1 MVQLNLRRI
10 FAAVAFT
17 VSAIPALSDDVSD
30 FSRLADRYTIYD
42 GQTPGLR
49 HWGRAIRPELVGEV
63 PSDLAL
69 YGVSLIHVL
78 SMLADETVA
87 MVGEPETWFTSKST
101 VDRRSNFVIAFE
113 DLQMGDVEP
122 SFRLKASDLTVNT
135 RDANGDV
142 ISVLGSGLIPVGPG
156 CFGQW
161 IEHKENVVSAVAL
174 VVDLGTDDLARKACL
189 EFGVITAL
197 GVFPESTP
205 YDSSGI
211 GRTSAPDP
219 FFDTSE
225 VIFPDAAVG
234 LLQKCAEG
242 SLGGLRQR
250 DDRSDLWEQNG
261 CRFPIVS

>member
-10 FAAVAFT
+10 FAAVVFT
-17 VSAIPALSDDVSD
+17 VSATPALSDDVSD
-30 FSRLADRYTIYD
+30 LSKLADRYTIYD

-49 HWGRAIRPELVGEV
+49 HWGRSIRPEVVGEV

-78 SMLADETVA
+78 SMMADETVA

-101 VDRRSNFVIAFE
+101 IGRQSNFVIAFE
-113 DLQMGDVEP
+113 DLKMGDVKP
-122 SFRLKASDLTVNT
+122 SFRLKASNLTVNT

-142 ISVLGSGLIPVGPG
+142 IDVIESGLIPVGPG

-174 VVDLGTDDLARKACL
+174 VIDLGTDDAARKACL

-197 GVFPESTP
+197 GVFPESSS
-205 YDSSGI
+205 YDASGI
-211 GRTSAPDP
+211 GRSPAADP

-225 VIFPDAAVG
+225 VFFLTQLSAYCRNALKDPSVD
-234 LLQKCAEG
+234 CAREMIDRIYG
-242 SLGGLRQR
+242 SRTGT
-250 DDRSDLWEQNG
+250 
-261 CRFPIVS
+261 VSQ